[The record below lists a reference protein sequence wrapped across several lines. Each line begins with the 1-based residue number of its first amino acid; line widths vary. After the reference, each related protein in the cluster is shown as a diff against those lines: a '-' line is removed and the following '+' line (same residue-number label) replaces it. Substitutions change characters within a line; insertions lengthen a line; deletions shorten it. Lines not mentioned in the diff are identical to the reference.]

1 MTRMLIAI
9 ALGSLLGITSR
20 YYSFLNWLS
29 IIPWGIA
36 GFCLGCYCRTKKEAT
51 VAGIL
56 YGFALGFVFLIAG
69 YTGSASLLSRLPF
82 FALLAAFSAVCG
94 LIASLVGF
102 IVKKMFVTHKA
113 PG

>member
-1 MTRMLIAI
+1 MIRAAASTQTFGVIICWTNQGDSLAQSMTRMLIAI
-9 ALGSLLGITSR
+9 VLGSLLGIASR

-56 YGFALGFVFLIAG
+56 YG
-69 YTGSASLLSRLPF
+69 SRL
-82 FALLAAFSAVCG
+82 
-94 LIASLVGF
+94 ASYF
-102 IVKKMFVTHKA
+102 
-113 PG
+113 